1 MATTTIQYLAL
12 DNLYD
17 PSFDPGASLSNAY
30 AVGQALRTRL
40 NLFQGEWWAN
50 LNIGLPMLQV
60 MLGKSTSAKGLAAMQ
75 LAVQQVILGTPYVTA
90 ITSLDVKFSDITLQ
104 LSISAVVTTAF
115 GQATV
120 VTQLGTLA
128 SLGG

>member
-30 AVGQALRTRL
+30 AVEQALRTRL

-120 VTQLGTLA
+120 ATQLGTLA